1 MATNTFKL
9 KTKGAIDASLVS
21 VYTVPAN
28 TTSVVIGLTIANIKG
43 SSVTADAQVV
53 TASSSG
59 ENADNVYVIKDVP
72 LPAGASIEVMAGN
85 KIVLEAGDIVKV
97 KGSVTNAVDAIL
109 SIMEISPECQ
119 QLGLEKKVKILKV
132 V

>member
-1 MATNTFKL
+1 MANTFKL
-9 KTKGAIDASLVS
+9 KTKAAIDASLVS

-28 TTSVVIGLTIANIKG
+28 TTAVVIGLTIANIKG

-72 LPAGASIEVMAGN
+72 LPTGASIEVMAGN

-97 KGSVTNAVDAIL
+97 KGSVTDAIDAIL
-109 SIMEISPECQ
+109 SIMEITS
-119 QLGLEKKVKILKV
+119 
-132 V
+132 